1 MDDSA
6 DVKIATASAPEGG
19 RDHLVVLSQL
29 DDLKSHS
36 LTLKQSAW
44 QDVRA
49 ITGFGIWLT
58 AAIFM

>member
-49 ITGFGIWLT
+49 ITGFGI
-58 AAIFM
+58 